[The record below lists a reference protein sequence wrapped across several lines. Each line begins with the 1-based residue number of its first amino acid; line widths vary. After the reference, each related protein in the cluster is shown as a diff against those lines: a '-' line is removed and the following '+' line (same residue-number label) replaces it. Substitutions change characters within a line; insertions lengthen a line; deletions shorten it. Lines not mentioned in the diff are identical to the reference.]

1 MDCNLYEFYKNK
13 KNLLNVD
20 KIRSIGYDI
29 LEALN
34 YMHAREIFHR
44 DIKPENILVLGDR
57 IFKVADLG
65 SCKSILSKNIRSALF
80 MASYW
85 IHFYKMVQSAL
96 VLNDGRILLIKNGCL
111 EYGMCPVWTVHS
123 ISFVSRKKLSWPDF
137 YDIQCAWDTG
147 IKATL

>member
-29 LEALN
+29 LEALH

-80 MASYW
+80 MASY
-85 IHFYKMVQSAL
+85 
-96 VLNDGRILLIKNGCL
+96 
-111 EYGMCPVWTVHS
+111 
-123 ISFVSRKKLSWPDF
+123 
-137 YDIQCAWDTG
+137 
-147 IKATL
+147 